1 MPRSARQWARTSRR
15 TSQAFPRNGPAYADT
30 QTVLGGVI
38 VQWSLAGP
46 VAIEA
51 DGLYRRLHARI
62 SSNST
67 FSVVT
72 WEFPILANYRLSI
85 HHLTAVLEAGPSL
98 RAAGNLNAIH
108 PSHYGFTSGLG
119 VEKQVGRWR
128 LAPIVRYTHWAPQ
141 PAQGEVRTKMDQLE
155 LLVMVHAH
163 SLPNRHP
170 FGSRISAALVA
181 GTNLT
186 SDFGITTTSGL
197 AASQGPLAN

>member
-1 MPRSARQWARTSRR
+1 M
-15 TSQAFPRNGPAYADT
+15 
-30 QTVLGGVI
+30 LGGVM
-38 VQWSLAGP
+38 VEWSLAGP